1 MIKYKYVLGIF
12 FACLLLTLFL
22 YPYLPNRMAVH
33 WNVNGEPNEFM
44 SKQVV
49 VAFIPCF
56 IIFSYG
62 FLYIISHN
70 IFKFNEREHG
80 IIGGF
85 IKKITLFML
94 FIHMLILFINFR
106 KVISF
111 QTGLTIGISM
121 FLFMLSKEFKNIKGK
136 EKEKEKEKEK
146 DPIKLQK
153 IRLVSRRIFQ
163 VMAWGILFSLFLNL
177 EWGFYVLLSVIS
189 CGSMLFM
196 LYIFYS
202 YIIESYET

>member
-70 IFKFNEREHG
+70 IFKFNERGHG

-136 EKEKEKEKEK
+136 EKEKEKEK

-177 EWGFYVLLSVIS
+177 EWGFYVLLSIIS
-189 CGSMLFM
+189 CGSMLFL

>member
-70 IFKFNEREHG
+70 IFKFNERGHG

-136 EKEKEKEKEK
+136 EKEKEKEK

-177 EWGFYVLLSVIS
+177 EWGFYVLLSIIS

>member
-12 FACLLLTLFL
+12 FACLLVTLCL

-49 VAFIPCF
+49 VAFIRCF

-70 IFKFNEREHG
+70 IFKFNEREHC

-94 FIHMLILFINFR
+94 FIHMLILLINFGDF
-106 KVISF
+106 IFF

-121 FLFMLSKEFKNIKGK
+121 FLFMLSKEFKKIKG
-136 EKEKEKEKEK
+136 KEK

-163 VMAWGILFSLFLNL
+163 VMACGILFSLFLNL
-177 EWGFYVLLSVIS
+177 EWGFYILLSVIS

-196 LYIFYS
+196 FYIFYS

>member
-49 VAFIPCF
+49 VAFIPCV

-70 IFKFNEREHG
+70 IFKFNERGHG

-136 EKEKEKEKEK
+136 EKEKEK

-177 EWGFYVLLSVIS
+177 EWGFYVLLSIIS